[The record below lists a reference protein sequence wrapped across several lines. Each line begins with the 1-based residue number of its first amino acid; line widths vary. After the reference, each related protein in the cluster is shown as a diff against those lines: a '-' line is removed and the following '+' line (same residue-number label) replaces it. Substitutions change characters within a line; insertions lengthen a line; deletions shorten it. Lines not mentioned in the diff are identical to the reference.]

1 MNEIKLV
8 EAIKNAISSNQ
19 LKIFDCNRFEA
30 NRPDY
35 FERLKRLD
43 INTLK
48 TLYLY
53 LLSDGKEVLDDIVYV
68 LEDPETKLRN
78 YISDPVVERIYKKA
92 KQVSREIHRIKGL
105 LRFREVEGGYLYAK
119 FSPDFNIII
128 PVSNYFADRL
138 RSEKILIHDIKRNVA
153 AFCHRGRVSS
163 AQIVGKIPDF
173 TDNER
178 EIVRLWLKY
187 FDRISIKDRL
197 NLRIQKQKV
206 PLKYRKSVVEF
217 TERVE
222 T

>member
-1 MNEIKLV
+1 MNEIRLV
-8 EAIKNAISSNQ
+8 EAIKNAISSNH
-19 LKIFDCNRFEA
+19 LKIFDSNWL
-30 NRPDY
+30 DY

-43 INTLK
+43 IKTLK

-53 LLSDGKEVLDDIVYV
+53 ILSDGKEVSDDIIYI
-68 LEDPETKLRN
+68 LENSKTKLRN
-78 YISDPVVERIYKKA
+78 YISDPVIERIYKKA

-119 FSPDFNIII
+119 FSPDFNIIM

-138 RSEKILIHDIKRNVA
+138 RSEKILIHDIRRNVA
-153 AFCHRGRVSS
+153 AFCYRGKVFS
-163 AQIVGKIPDF
+163 AQIEDKIPNL

-187 FDRISIKDRL
+187 FDKISVEDRL

-217 TERVE
+217 AERFE